1 MDELPQGREPETAY
15 YKNLMKDLISKG
27 RSCINKSN
35 WQSCLSKKLDD
46 LYNELLWH
54 PDDEL
59 QFSHDGQKIIITNK
73 TLEEKTNGI

>member
-1 MDELPQGREPETAY
+1 MPNVDAL
-15 YKNLMKDLISKG
+15 
-27 RSCINKSN
+27 
-35 WQSCLSKKLDD
+35 WQDMQKLDD
-46 LYNELLWH
+46 LYNELLWY